1 MYTGGWEGGWLY
13 GATHVLEQQKQGLF
27 HQTHYQ
33 GLSQFF
39 LIMSWYL
46 RAKHVTPDGVLLSLE
61 FQKQRT
67 TLDGHLVSTKS
78 PSMVWDS
85 GVAEKR
91 MLFPDEGSLMAP
103 KQNNKVDY
111 LSACPPMIFVCLST
125 LWVYHTCINA
135 MQVYYTHILLRQ
147 YLFILKNLC
156 YVVYETAS

>member
-27 HQTHYQ
+27 HETHYQ

-46 RAKHVTPDGVLLSLE
+46 RAKHVTPDRVLLSLE

-67 TLDGHLVSTKS
+67 TLDGHLFGTKS

-85 GVAEKR
+85 GVAERR

-111 LSACPPMIFVCLST
+111 LSACPP
-125 LWVYHTCINA
+125 W
-135 MQVYYTHILLRQ
+135 
-147 YLFILKNLC
+147 YLFAWALSECITHVLMLC
-156 YVVYETAS
+156 RYITHTYCWGNICSFWKTCAM